1 MNDEKI
7 VNKIKQGDER
17 TIDAVMQ
24 KYSKLLWSIASGV
37 LKSVASEQD
46 VEECVADAFIKLWQE
61 PSKFDSS
68 RGNLKLWLC
77 MVTRSRALD
86 KYREVVRRGELPI
99 DDEIL
104 ARSLDL
110 EDKVLAD
117 ERRKLLLLA
126 MASLNEQDRDI
137 IIRRYERDQK
147 PTEIAAALGLPV
159 KQVKNRLYR
168 SKQRLHDVILKQN
181 GGIR

>member
-7 VNKIKQGDER
+7 ASKIKQGDER
-17 TIDAVMQ
+17 TIDAVIQ

-61 PSKFDSS
+61 PDKFDPS

-86 KYREVVRRGELPI
+86 KYREVVRREELPI

-110 EDKVLAD
+110 EDKVLAQD
-117 ERRKLLLLA
+117 KSEHKLLSHNHSPCRLD
-126 MASLNEQDRDI
+126 SSRP
-137 IIRRYERDQK
+137 RY
-147 PTEIAAALGLPV
+147 P
-159 KQVKNRLYR
+159 
-168 SKQRLHDVILKQN
+168 
-181 GGIR
+181 